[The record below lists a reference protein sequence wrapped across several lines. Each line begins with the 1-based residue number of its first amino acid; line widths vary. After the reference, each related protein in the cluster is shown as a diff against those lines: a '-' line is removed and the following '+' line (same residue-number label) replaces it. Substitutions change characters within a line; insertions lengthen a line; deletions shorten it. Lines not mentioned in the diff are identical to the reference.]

1 VTEGVLRESGAKGTR
16 TPDPLTASEV
26 RYQLRHS
33 PEAKVY
39 SASRVSIRYTTLGRP
54 PQRGRSSEPSHST
67 VP

>member
-1 VTEGVLRESGAKGTR
+1 VIKGVLRGSGAKGTR

-39 SASRVSIRYTTLGRP
+39 SASRMAIPYTPSGGPR
-54 PQRGRSSEPSHST
+54 RGGARMVTNSGT
-67 VP
+67 RL